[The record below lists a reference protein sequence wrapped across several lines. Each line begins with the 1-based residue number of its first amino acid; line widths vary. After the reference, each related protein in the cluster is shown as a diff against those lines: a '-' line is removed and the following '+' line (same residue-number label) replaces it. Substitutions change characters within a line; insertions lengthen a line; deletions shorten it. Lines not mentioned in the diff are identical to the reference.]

1 MLFRSDDPELL
12 QTMRSRARETALR
25 YSWDKVA
32 EQYLS
37 LIQEVAEE
45 KARRA

>member
-1 MLFRSDDPELL
+1 LK
-12 QTMRSRARETALR
+12 ARETALY

-32 EQYLS
+32 EQYVE

-45 KARRA
+45 KSRRA